1 MQMSQFDFL
10 EKILNKFK
18 EIDTIWRSLPLIGR
32 HIDPLA
38 ALGFLLLLILMALF
52 LVKRKRK
59 EKTVLQNEPPP
70 EKIAE
75 PVEPSVEVKEI
86 DEDGIVDF
94 FLNIYKVQ
102 LGGTPQT
109 KGHFKLLDT
118 GAANTRR
125 TYELTVL
132 RDKQR
137 ASRRMSVGLLGED
150 SASRSQCFTV
160 IFDNHYVIKAPRN
173 PITNF
178 EHFITAIESD
188 RKIVKKL
195 APRECIVPTVS
206 AVLKM
211 IHPFSEGEQLTPER
225 LEEKYLD
232 WLRKFPAFQAHLKTG
247 GAFIFV
253 MDLSRYFFLSHI
265 INDLYD
271 LPNKMYQEIV
281 GYPDVIWENHGF
293 EGRYAT
299 ENDEQL
305 DAIRKVYTAFEEGSQ
320 PLLNKTARH
329 SLPRYTL
336 QRWFLVHLAGRLL
349 EAGEKDLPAERIAE
363 VNALLEKTFAEHKDA
378 IDTYRRTIR
387 GCIQSLTVSQN
398 THQIAGLVTNLL
410 DLLAWLR
417 SRGVAMRDLK
427 PDNLFI
433 AGDKARYPEYLDTID
448 SYSVGLI
455 DVETAVAYG
464 AEDGP
469 QVPQPILGGTP
480 TYATPSHLMPNEAL
494 EACFKGAGRIL
505 YLQDWY
511 AAVGIIYEIITGE
524 RLFDQTGKLIIGIK
538 TLIFK
543 NVGDVAVQTEIF
555 KNASR
560 MFWHSAQTE
569 MAKKAGDKKVILQ
582 RVAVGLTENIRVF
595 LREELQREKRCI
607 AKSLVET
614 IDGQG
619 VFKNEKTGRN
629 LRAASR
635 KKITQ
640 VKVRWREAH
649 PDGKEGLRVLN
660 DIESL
665 KHAAEKNRQLIT
677 LIETPQATVAAY
689 DLLFFMFGV
698 VQKAMYRETWGD
710 LVPAAVVGVPE
721 AKGVTTIAATI

>member
-1 MQMSQFDFL
+1 MQLSQFDFF

-18 EIDTIWRSLPLIGR
+18 EIDITWRSLPLIGR

-38 ALGFLLLLILMALF
+38 ALVFFTLLILLVLF
-52 LVKRKRK
+52 LVKRKRT
-59 EKTVLQNEPPP
+59 EITIPQNDPPQKTAEFIEP
-70 EKIAE
+70 IAE
-75 PVEPSVEVKEI
+75 AKDI
-86 DEDGIVDF
+86 NEDGIVDF

-109 KGHFKLLDT
+109 TGHFKLQET
-118 GAANTRR
+118 GAAQTRR

-132 RDKQR
+132 HDKQR
-137 ASRRMSVGLLGED
+137 ASRRMSVGLVGED

-160 IFDNHYVIKAPRN
+160 IYDNHYVIKVPRS

-178 EHFITAIESD
+178 DHFIAAIEAD

-195 APRECIVPTVS
+195 APRECIVPTVA

-211 IHPFSEGEQLTPER
+211 IHPFSEGDHLTPER

-232 WLRKFPAFQAHLKTG
+232 WLRKFPAFQTHLKTG

-271 LPNKMYQEIV
+271 LPNKMVQEIV

-305 DAIRKVYTAFEEGSQ
+305 DAIRKAYTAFEEASQ
-320 PLLNKTARH
+320 PLLNQTARH

-336 QRWFLVHLAGRLL
+336 QRWFLVHLAGRFL
-349 EAGEKDLPAERIAE
+349 EAGEKDLPPERIADLNE
-363 VNALLEKTFAEHKDA
+363 LLVKTFAEHKDA
-378 IDTYRRTIR
+378 IVSYRRTIR
-387 GCIQSLTVSQN
+387 GCIQTLTVSQN
-398 THQIAGLVTNLL
+398 TRQIAGLVTNLL

-427 PDNLFI
+427 PDNLLI
-433 AGDKARYPEYLDTID
+433 AGDKARYPEFLDTIER
-448 SYSVGLI
+448 YTVGLI

-464 AEDGP
+464 ADDGG
-469 QVPQPILGGTP
+469 QAPQPVLGGTP

-494 EACFKGAGRIL
+494 EACFEGAGRIL

-511 AAVGIIYEIITGE
+511 AAIGIIYEIITGE

-538 TLIFK
+538 TLIVK
-543 NVGDVAVQTEIF
+543 NVGDTAVQTEIF

-569 MAKKAGDKKVILQ
+569 IAQKAGDKKVILQ
-582 RVAVGLTENIRVF
+582 QVAVELTENIRVL

-607 AKSLVET
+607 ARCLQET
-614 IDGQG
+614 VIGQK
-619 VFKNEKTGRN
+619 VFNNEKTRRN
-629 LRAASR
+629 LAAASR

-640 VKVRWREAH
+640 VKARWQEAH
-649 PDGKEGLRVLN
+649 PDGKEGLRVLS
-660 DIESL
+660 DIETL
-665 KHAAEKNRQLIT
+665 KHAAEKNRQWIT
-677 LIETPQATVAAY
+677 LIETTRATVAAY

-721 AKGVTTIAATI
+721 AKGRTTIAATI

>member
-1 MQMSQFDFL
+1 MHMSQL
-10 EKILNKFK
+10 EIVAKILNKFK
-18 EIDTIWRSLPLIGR
+18 EIDTLWRGLPLIGR

-38 ALGFLLLLILMALF
+38 ALVIFFLLILMVLF
-52 LVKRKRK
+52 LVKRNRK
-59 EKTVLQNEPPP
+59 EKIVFRNEPPP
-70 EKIAE
+70 AKPAE
-75 PVEPSVEVKEI
+75 PIEPVVAAKEI
-86 DEDGIVDF
+86 NEDGIVDF

-109 KGHFKLLDT
+109 TGHFRVLDT
-118 GAANTRR
+118 GAAGMHR
-125 TYELTVL
+125 TYELTVMH
-132 RDKQR
+132 DKQR
-137 ASRRMSVGLLGED
+137 ASRRMSVGLLGDD
-150 SASRSQCFTV
+150 SASRSQCYTV
-160 IFDNHYVIKAPRN
+160 IYDNHYVIKAPRN
-173 PITNF
+173 PITDF

-211 IHPFSEGEQLTPER
+211 IHPFSEADQLTPER

-305 DAIRKVYTAFEEGSQ
+305 DAIRKVFTAFEEASQ
-320 PLLNKTARH
+320 PLLDKTARH
-329 SLPRYTL
+329 GLPRFTL
-336 QRWFLVHLAGRLL
+336 QKWFLVHLAGRLL
-349 EAGEKDLPAERIAE
+349 EPGEKDLPAERIAE
-363 VNALLEKTFAEHKDA
+363 LNALLEKTFAEHRDA
-378 IDTYRRTIR
+378 VVNYRRTIR

-398 THQIAGLVTNLL
+398 TRQIAGLVTNLL

-433 AGDKARYPEYLDTID
+433 AGDKSRYPEYLDEIEN
-448 SYSVGLI
+448 YSVGLI

-464 AEDGP
+464 ADDGG
-469 QVPQPILGGTP
+469 QAPQPILGGTP
-480 TYATPSHLMPNEAL
+480 TYATPSHLMPNAAL
-494 EACFKGAGRIL
+494 ASCFQGAGRVL

-524 RLFDQTGKLIIGIK
+524 HLFDQTGKLIIGVK

-543 NVGDVAVQTEIF
+543 NVGDSAVQIEIF
-555 KNASR
+555 KSASR
-560 MFWHSAQTE
+560 MFWHSARTE
-569 MAKKAGDKKVILQ
+569 MTKKTGDKEAILQ
-582 RVAVGLTENIRVF
+582 RVSVGLTGNIRDL
-595 LREELQREKRCI
+595 LREELQREKCDIDRC
-607 AKSLVET
+607 LEET
-614 IDGQG
+614 IAGQR
-619 VFKNEKTGRN
+619 VFKNEKTRRN
-629 LRAASR
+629 LAAASR
-635 KKITQ
+635 KKLTR
-640 VKVRWREAH
+640 VKARWREAH
-649 PDGKEGLRVLN
+649 PEGKEGLRLLN
-660 DIESL
+660 DIENL
-665 KHAAEKNRQLIT
+665 KHAAEKNRRLRT
-677 LIETPQATVAAY
+677 RIETPQATLAAY

-710 LVPAAVVGVPE
+710 LVPAAVVGVAE

>member
-1 MQMSQFDFL
+1 MQVSRFDFF
-10 EKILNKFK
+10 EKFFNKFN
-18 EIDTIWRSLPLIGR
+18 EIGTSWKSLPLIGG
-32 HIDPLA
+32 HIGLLA
-38 ALGFLLLLILMALF
+38 AIVFSLLILLMVLF

-59 EKTVLQNEPPP
+59 EKTVPRDERPLEI
-70 EKIAE
+70 IAARS
-75 PVEPSVEVKEI
+75 EPSAEAKEVN
-86 DEDGIVDF
+86 EDGIVDF

-109 KGHFKLLDT
+109 KGHFKLVDS
-118 GAANTRR
+118 GGGHSRR

-132 RDKQR
+132 HDKQR
-137 ASRRMSVGLLGED
+137 ASRRMSVGLAGED

-160 IFDNHYVIKAPRN
+160 IYDNHYVIKAPRK

-178 EHFITAIESD
+178 EHYITAIESD
-188 RKIVKKL
+188 RKIAKKL

-225 LEEKYLD
+225 VEEKYLD
-232 WLRKFPAFQAHLKTG
+232 WLRKFPSFQAHLKTG
-247 GAFIFV
+247 GAFIFA
-253 MDLSRYFFLSHI
+253 MDLSRFYFLSHI

-293 EGRYAT
+293 EGRYAS
-299 ENDEQL
+299 ENDEQI
-305 DAIRKVYTAFEEGSQ
+305 DAVRKVYTAFEEGSQ
-320 PLLNKTARH
+320 PLLSKTARH
-329 SLPRYTL
+329 GLPRYTL
-336 QRWFLVHLAGRLL
+336 QRWFLIHLAGRLL
-349 EAGEKDLPAERIAE
+349 EAGEKDLPAESIE
-363 VNALLEKTFAEHKDA
+363 ELNALLKKTFAEHKEA

-387 GCIQSLTVSQN
+387 GCIQSVTVSQN
-398 THQIAGLVTNLL
+398 TCQIAGLVTNLL

-417 SRGVAMRDLK
+417 STRVAMRDLK
-427 PDNLFI
+427 PDNLLI

-448 SYSVGLI
+448 TYSVGLI
-455 DVETAVAYG
+455 DVETAVDYG
-464 AEDGP
+464 RVDGG

-480 TYATPSHLMPNEAL
+480 TYATPSHLMPNGAL
-494 EACFKGAGRIL
+494 EACFKDVGRIL

-538 TLIFK
+538 TLVFK
-543 NVGDVAVQTEIF
+543 NAGDTAVQAEIF

-569 MAKKAGDKKVILQ
+569 MAKKAGEKKVILQ
-582 RVAVGLTENIRVF
+582 RVDLVLTQNIRVL
-595 LREELQREKRCI
+595 LREELRREKSCI
-607 AKSLVET
+607 ARRLEET
-614 IDGQG
+614 VAGQR
-619 VFKNEKTGRN
+619 VFKNETTRRN
-629 LRAASR
+629 LGAVSR

-640 VKVRWREAH
+640 LKVKWRATH
-649 PDGKEGLRVLN
+649 PDGKDGLRVLS

-665 KHAAEKNRQLIT
+665 KYAAEKNRQLIT

-698 VQKAMYRETWGD
+698 VQKAMYRETWGG

-721 AKGVTTIAATI
+721 AKGVTTIEATI